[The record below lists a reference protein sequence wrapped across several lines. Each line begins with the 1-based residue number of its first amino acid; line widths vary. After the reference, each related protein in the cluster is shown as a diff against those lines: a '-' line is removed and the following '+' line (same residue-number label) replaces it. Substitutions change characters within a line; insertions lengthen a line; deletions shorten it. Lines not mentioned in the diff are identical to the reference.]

1 MNLVV
6 IRALAIPPKY
16 INSEP
21 YAQTS
26 PIGARKTIMDGT
38 TTFGSASDGSVDLV
52 GCVHSDEPVVSLSAS
67 RLSLRPHTSTT
78 GTFGCRSAVE
88 RMQTSFTDHG
98 EMDADTHVCVSFCFM

>member
-52 GCVHSDEPVVSLSAS
+52 GCVHSDEPFRVACFATSAHFDN
-67 RLSLRPHTSTT
+67 RNFWMPE
-78 GTFGCRSAVE
+78 CREKNANFVY
-88 RMQTSFTDHG
+88 
-98 EMDADTHVCVSFCFM
+98 